1 MSIDDPK
8 HPFDAAPSD
17 TPELLQRELAL
28 DRRTSRAPTSEALRA
43 RTEPMRPQ
51 ATRPLPPTQPGHAP
65 LPDYAAADAEPPT
78 QVGQLSRGEELTQV
92 AQPPAPRP
100 PTIPTQAARPVSAQ
114 GSAQGAKVTTTGQ
127 RPPAPH
133 QAPPSPT
140 DWAELQRRGGAPS
153 VPIVITPAEP
163 AQGGSVPP
171 GQALSLRPREG
182 GAPMRPPE
190 RPSRPLERPAPPGI
204 APVAEQVAP
213 PRAPLPQTR
222 VAPALHVP
230 SHGADAPAPREPAHP
245 PMAPAARP
253 LPAHMLVTQ
262 PGIPGPYPKRP
273 PLPTPMVAEVA
284 PPALAATAPPEP
296 ARVAEPPRPRAAPA
310 HRSSAPLP
318 REEAKVTT
326 DSTVMAT
333 PASLVR
339 RLAASLVD
347 LSLIALVAGFFLA
360 GAVLIIAPKG
370 LSLTHGLLAIALPAL
385 LLSAVLSFVYT
396 TVFAFLFQGK
406 TPGRRLAGIR
416 LVDRTGSAPGPG
428 HALLR
433 AALSLVS
440 FGLFLSGFWLGLFDR
455 RGQTL
460 HDKLTHT
467 FVVRFLD
474 A

>member
-1 MSIDDPK
+1 
-8 HPFDAAPSD
+8 
-17 TPELLQRELAL
+17 
-28 DRRTSRAPTSEALRA
+28 
-43 RTEPMRPQ
+43 
-51 ATRPLPPTQPGHAP
+51 
-65 LPDYAAADAEPPT
+65 
-78 QVGQLSRGEELTQV
+78 
-92 AQPPAPRP
+92 
-100 PTIPTQAARPVSAQ
+100 
-114 GSAQGAKVTTTGQ
+114 
-127 RPPAPH
+127 
-133 QAPPSPT
+133 
-140 DWAELQRRGGAPS
+140 
-153 VPIVITPAEP
+153 
-163 AQGGSVPP
+163 
-171 GQALSLRPREG
+171 
-182 GAPMRPPE
+182 
-190 RPSRPLERPAPPGI
+190 
-204 APVAEQVAP
+204 
-213 PRAPLPQTR
+213 
-222 VAPALHVP
+222 
-230 SHGADAPAPREPAHP
+230 
-245 PMAPAARP
+245 
-253 LPAHMLVTQ
+253 MLVTQ

-273 PLPTPMVAEVA
+273 PLPTPMVAEVN
-284 PPALAATAPPEP
+284 PPAPAAAAPPEP
-296 ARVAEPPRPRAAPA
+296 ARIVEPARPRAAPA
-310 HRSSAPLP
+310 HRSTAPLP

-339 RLAASLVD
+339 RLVASLVD

-440 FGLFLSGFWLGLFDR
+440 FALFLSGFWLGLFDR

-460 HDKLTHT
+460 HDKLTRT